1 VPSGFKLLV
10 SASSALVARW
20 AALLSLLLIAACAL
34 VPIIW
39 SQPLRNTYLLTLHRY
54 VAKLTPPR
62 FVFAGD
68 SLTANAN
75 WGWAMTRNPFSAAN
89 LAEEGA
95 RVAEVAGQVS
105 KAKAYHANILFV
117 TAGTNDIV
125 IDNRAV
131 EQLACDF
138 ELLLRRVPSEMRLIM
153 TFIPYTSF
161 REHTVKIQEV
171 NLMLERFSKNGHFN
185 IVDINPELSANGVL
199 KSKYTFDGIHFNDR
213 AYEIWTDKLM
223 RVAVYQHGQ

>member
-1 VPSGFKLLV
+1 MPSGFKLFV
-10 SASSALVARW
+10 NASSALVARP
-20 AALLSLLLIAACAL
+20 AVLLSLLFITTCAL

-54 VAKLTPPR
+54 VAKLTPPK

-105 KAKAYHANILFV
+105 KAKAYHANLLFV

-125 IDNRAV
+125 
-131 EQLACDF
+131 L
-138 ELLLRRVPSEMRLIM
+138 
-153 TFIPYTSF
+153 
-161 REHTVKIQEV
+161 
-171 NLMLERFSKNGHFN
+171 
-185 IVDINPELSANGVL
+185 
-199 KSKYTFDGIHFNDR
+199 
-213 AYEIWTDKLM
+213 
-223 RVAVYQHGQ
+223 